1 MVLTEDR
8 HERTRLAASVD
19 ELLSGATVREP
30 MSAVDGKSQVLFERV
45 VIGGRRYVVKHLH
58 CDGDWIARVSGDVT
72 CRPLQVFRSGLL
84 DQLPPCIDHTVVR
97 VAAGLGRH
105 GWGAALLMRDVGP
118 WLVPEG
124 DDPLPLEQ
132 HLRFLDHMAV
142 LHATFWGWEDTVGL
156 TPFSNRYLFFGP
168 WLTRTE
174 AALGSTAT
182 VPRLVEKGWARFRRA
197 APRAADAVLG
207 LVSRPWP
214 LVEALEAGPATL
226 LHGDWKAGNLGTGP
240 DGRTILLD
248 WAMPGRG
255 PAATELAWYLAVN
268 AARLPHP
275 YEEAIA
281 AYRRSLEHQGIDT
294 EAWWERQMGLALLG
308 ALVQLGWDKA
318 LFATADDLAWWEE
331 RALEGT
337 RYL

>member
-1 MVLTEDR
+1 MHSGKQTMAF
-8 HERTRLAASVD
+8 LARSVE
-19 ELLSGATVREP
+19 ELLSGATARQP
-30 MSAVDGKSQVLFERV
+30 MSAVDGKSEVLFERV
-45 VIGGRRYVVKHLH
+45 VIGDGRYVLKHLH

-84 DQLPPCIDHTVVR
+84 DDLPPCIDHAVVGA
-97 VAAGLGRH
+97 AAGLGRH
-105 GWGAALLMRDVGP
+105 GWGAALLMRDVSE

-132 HLRFLDHMAV
+132 HLRFLDHMAA
-142 LHATFWGWEDTVGL
+142 LHAAFWGWVDTIGL
-156 TPFSNRYLFFGP
+156 TPYSHRYLFFGP
-168 WLTRTE
+168 WLTETE
-174 AALGSTAT
+174 TALGSTVT
-182 VPRLVEKGWARFRRA
+182 VPRLVEKGWAAFRQA
-197 APRAADAVLG
+197 APRAAEAVLE

-214 LVEALEAGPATL
+214 LIEALEATPSTL

-268 AARLPHP
+268 AARLPHS
-275 YEEAIA
+275 YEDAVA
-281 AYRRSLEHQGIDT
+281 AYRRCLESRGIDIDG
-294 EAWWERQMGLALLG
+294 WWERQLSLALLG

-331 RALEGT
+331 RALGGL
-337 RYL
+337 RHL